1 MSQTSSSSAG
11 RPESRP
17 TRRQFGKVLAGA
29 AVGALSAPAIVRGRN
44 LNEKLNIAM
53 IGSGGRGGYNLKQF
67 ADENIVVLC
76 DVYEPAIE
84 RAAMEH
90 SQARR
95 VRDFRRVFDEAN
107 SFDAVVV
114 STTEHTHAFA

>member
-29 AVGALSAPAIVRGRN
+29 AIGAFAAPAIVRGRN

-53 IGSGGRGGYNLKQF
+53 IGTGGRGGYNLKQF
-67 ADENIVVLC
+67 AGENIVVLC
-76 DVYEPAIE
+76 DVFEPAVE
-84 RAAMEH
+84 RAAAEH

-95 VRDFRRVFDEAN
+95 FNDFRRVFDHAN
-107 SFDAVVV
+107 
-114 STTEHTHAFA
+114 T